1 MLFMADDDDKRAELI
16 AAIEAHIDATPNI
29 PKFHFLRVLD
39 LDSLSDDDLAVMKKG
54 LDLIAAIDRLR
65 AVAGKDIHFDIP
77 LDQQFDAITLAALMR
92 LKEDMNA
99 VLDHARSLRRL
110 AKQEQ

>member
-1 MLFMADDDDKRAELI
+1 MIDENDKGAELI
-16 AAIEAHIDATPNI
+16 AATEAHIDAMPNV
-29 PKFHFLRVLD
+29 PKFHFLRLLD

-77 LDQQFDAITLAALMR
+77 ARPTVRPDNAGCPDAVEGGT
-92 LKEDMNA
+92 
-99 VLDHARSLRRL
+99 
-110 AKQEQ
+110 